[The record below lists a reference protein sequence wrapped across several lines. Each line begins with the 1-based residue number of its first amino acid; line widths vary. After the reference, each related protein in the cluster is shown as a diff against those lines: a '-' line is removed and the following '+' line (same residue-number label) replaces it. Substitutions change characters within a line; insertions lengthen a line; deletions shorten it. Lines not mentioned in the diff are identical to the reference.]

1 MGTRGGGAFFGK
13 VGAFE
18 AGFAFDAVVL
28 DDSDLPS
35 PLTLTPEE
43 RLTRI
48 IYLSDDRAVVHKYVN
63 GRKLF

>member
-18 AGFAFDAVVL
+18 PGFAFDAIIL
-28 DDSDLPS
+28 DDRDLPS

-43 RLTRI
+43 RLTRL
-48 IYLSDDRAVVHKYVN
+48 IYLTDDRAVVHKYVN
-63 GRKLF
+63 GHKLF